1 MVLPCSDRISRV
13 PPYSR
18 LNLLNT
24 HTGLSPTMVQLSRWF
39 CLDQIKYWPGPRS
52 LATTRGISVDVFS
65 SGYLDVSVRRVRL
78 TNLCIQLVIPQKW
91 WVSPF
96 GYLRVKG
103 YWHLAIAFRSLSRP
117 SSPPYAKA
125 STKCPYDT

>member
-18 LNLLNT
+18 PDYHNT
-24 HTGLSPTMVQLSRWF
+24 PTGLSPTMVQLSNWF
-39 CLDQIKYWPGPRS
+39 GLAQIKYWPGPRS
-52 LATTRGISVDVFS
+52 LAATRGISVDVFS

-78 TNLCIQLVIPQKW
+78 TWLCIHHMILQKE

-96 GYLRVKG
+96 RNLRVKG
-103 YWHLAIAFRSLSRP
+103 YWHLTTAYRSLSRP

-125 STKCPYDT
+125 STKCPFVT